1 MQLLAFLYVRIF
13 CPVEREGSNSFLPRS
28 AGVMLFSS
36 QISQRTV
43 QSMSA
48 KAWELA
54 SKLSHACLLLLN
66 SSIDCFLFP
75 SAECTNSCCGEILSN
90 WELCW
95 VGWQMFCLLTE
106 IPNDVAASDVTRDPR
121 TAFWVTVL
129 IGELFQMAFVGQ
141 EKKNTTYGICEWSC
155 YKWGGQGA
163 AIKGRIIT
171 TIKQLCSTCLLPMAT
186 WLWEWFGPAR
196 RLWAMEEW

>member
-1 MQLLAFLYVRIF
+1 MWGTQPVILSLKTIVGFPQNTRLLLVSGKPCLQMNHVELLHSMQLLAFLYVRVF
-13 CPVEREGSNSFLPRS
+13 CPIEREGSNSFLPRS

-75 SAECTNSCCGEILSN
+75 SAECTNSRCGEILSN

-106 IPNDVAASDVTRDPR
+106 IPNDVAAPDVTRDPR

-129 IGELFQMAFVGQ
+129 MGELF
-141 EKKNTTYGICEWSC
+141 
-155 YKWGGQGA
+155 
-163 AIKGRIIT
+163 
-171 TIKQLCSTCLLPMAT
+171 
-186 WLWEWFGPAR
+186 
-196 RLWAMEEW
+196 